1 MTEQHIAGTI
11 GILGAGW
18 LGLPLARALL
28 AAGKPVAVTVS
39 SAEKAARLQGEGL
52 NAYPLTISANM
63 GSAEMSVADQQA
75 PWPIPCESLVI
86 CVPPSKTDDYPQ
98 AVAKACQLAKAS
110 GTRRVL
116 FVSATSVWGAGQQE
130 GEEPQPRHARGERML
145 AAEQAVLAA
154 GFETVMIVRPSG
166 LYGPDRHPGRFL
178 AGKTLDGGEQSVNLV
193 HLDDVVAACI
203 LLLERGKDGDVF
215 NLSAPVHPRREQFYP
230 FAARQQGL
238 PVPVFIEPAGEFQP
252 IDGQLICQQMG
263 FNYRWPDPAHWFA
276 ELAASGN

>member
-1 MTEQHIAGTI
+1 
-11 GILGAGW
+11 
-18 LGLPLARALL
+18 GLPLARALL
-28 AAGKPVAVTVS
+28 AAGKQVAVTVS
-39 SAEKAARLQGEGL
+39 STEKVARLQGEGID
-52 NAYPLTISANM
+52 AHPLTISA
-63 GSAEMSVADQQA
+63 EMPVADQQA

-98 AVAKACQLAKAS
+98 AVAKACALAKAS

-154 GFETVMIVRPSG
+154 GFEVVMIVRPSG

-178 AGKTLDGGEQSVNLV
+178 AGKTLDGGAQSVNLV

>member
-18 LGLPLARALL
+18 LGLPLARSLL
-28 AAGKPVAVTVS
+28 AAGKQVAVTVS
-39 SAEKAARLQGEGL
+39 SAEKAARLQGEGIH
-52 NAYPLTISANM
+52 AYPLTISAHIP
-63 GSAEMSVADQQA
+63 VADKKE
-75 PWPIPCESLVI
+75 PWPIPCETLVI

-98 AVAKACQLAKAS
+98 AVAQACALAKAH

-116 FVSATSVWGAGQQE
+116 FVSATSVWGAGQAE
-130 GEEPQPRHARGERML
+130 GEQPKPRHARGERML

-154 GFETVMIVRPSG
+154 GFECVIIMRPSG

-178 AGKTLDGGEQSVNLV
+178 AGKTLEGGAQAVNLV
-193 HLDDVVAACI
+193 HLDDVVAACL
-203 LLLERGKDGDVF
+203 LLLERGKDGDAY

-230 FAARQQGL
+230 FAARQLGL
-238 PVPVFIEPAGEFQP
+238 PAPVFIEPAGAFLP
-252 IDGQLICQQMG
+252 IDGLRICEQLG

-276 ELAASGN
+276 ELAARGN

>member
-1 MTEQHIAGTI
+1 MTEQHFAGTI

-28 AAGKPVAVTVS
+28 AAGKQVAVTVS
-39 SAEKAARLQGEGL
+39 SAEKAARLQGEGI
-52 NAYPLTISANM
+52 AAHPLTISAH
-63 GSAEMSVADQQA
+63 MSDA
-75 PWPIPCESLVI
+75 WPIPCESLVI

-98 AVAKACQLAKAS
+98 AVARACQLAKVS

-178 AGKTLDGGEQSVNLV
+178 AGKTLDGGAQSVNLV